1 MYFSHKINVEKC
13 AEILPNWEN
22 MDKVPLTSKE
32 NNICYICK
40 KNKLC
45 GRRDQNCDISNCA
58 SKIIEVYKPG
68 LNVVNMGNTIWMTK
82 SRYLKYIPQKADV
95 TLIFLLIKYS
105 HSSGSQCFSMRL
117 YLMCD

>member
-40 KNKLC
+40 ENKLC

-58 SKIIEVYKPG
+58 SKIVEVYKPG

-82 SRYLKYIPQKADV
+82 SRYLSFSQNPILFK
-95 TLIFLLIKYS
+95 LLHQEFESPSLFYKPFRDLVVDLKI
-105 HSSGSQCFSMRL
+105 
-117 YLMCD
+117 